1 MSYEKIMEVLTRRGF
16 LWPSAEIYGG
26 IAGFYDYG
34 PLGKLLKAHIEDTFR
49 EYYIFGEGFLEI
61 ETSNICPQDVFVASG
76 HVESF
81 ADLMAECTKCGE
93 PYRVDHLLREKAGIE
108 TDGIGKEELGNLVE
122 KHGIRCPKCRSR
134 LGGMWEFNLM
144 FRTDIGPGK
153 NRVVGYMRPET
164 AQGIFTNFR
173 RLFEYNRRKL
183 PTGVLQVGRSYR
195 NEISPRQGMLRLRE
209 FNQAEVEIFL
219 TPEQKLA
226 HPRFKKLAGD
236 KLTLYPRAEQSKKA
250 GKPFEITLKEAID
263 KKIIK
268 HQYLGYYLAL
278 SLRIFREL
286 GIPSADMRCRQ
297 HMPSEMAHYSDDTWD
312 VEIRTEFGWLEV
324 VGIAD
329 RTDYDLSSHQEVSKQ
344 KMDVPFGG
352 RKLIPHVIEPSYGI
366 DRIAY
371 CILEK
376 AYKEDKRGWAV
387 FNFAPSVAPYQI
399 AVYALVNKEGM
410 DAKAAEIYRALRDE
424 KFVVSLDNSGS
435 IGRRY
440 ARADEIGTLY
450 CVTVDG
456 DTLKNGTVTLRDRD
470 SRKQVRIHE
479 SEISDTIRQLQS
491 GKLRFKDAGKPV

>member
-1 MSYEKIMEVLTRRGF
+1 MSYEKILEVLTRRGF

-26 IAGFYDYG
+26 VAGFYDYG
-34 PLGKLLKAHIEDTFR
+34 PLGKLLKDHIENLFR
-49 EYYIFGEGFLEI
+49 EYYVFGEGFPEI

-76 HVESF
+76 HVEGF

-93 PYRVDHLLREKAGIE
+93 PYRIDHLIKEQTGNE
-108 TDGIGKEELGNLVE
+108 TDGLDKEELGKLVE
-122 KHGIRCPKCRSR
+122 GHKIRCPKCKSA

-144 FRTDIGPGK
+144 FKTDIGPGK
-153 NRVVGYMRPET
+153 NRTIGYMRPET

-183 PTGVLQVGRSYR
+183 PLGVLQIGRSYR

-219 TPEQKLA
+219 TPDQKA
-226 HPRFKKLAGD
+226 KHPRFSKLAND
-236 KLTLYPRAEQSKKA
+236 KLTLYPRSEQSKKSP
-250 GKPFEITLKEAID
+250 KPLELTLREAVD

-278 SLRIFREL
+278 SLRIFKQL
-286 GIPSADMRCRQ
+286 GIPLSDMRCRQ
-297 HMPSEMAHYSDDTWD
+297 HTPSEMAHYSDDTWD
-312 VEIRTEFGWLEV
+312 IEIDTHFGWLEV

-344 KMDVPFGG
+344 SMEVPYESK
-352 RKLIPHVIEPSYGI
+352 KLIPHVIEPSYGI
-366 DRIAY
+366 NRLAY

-376 AYKEDKRGWAV
+376 AYREDKRGWAI
-387 FNFAPSVAPYQI
+387 FNFAPSIAPYQV

-410 DAKAAEIYRALRDE
+410 DTKAEQIYHNLRDE
-424 KFVVSLDNSGS
+424 KFYVALDNSGS

-440 ARADEIGTLY
+440 ARADEVGTLY

-456 DTLKNGTVTLRDRD
+456 DTLKNSTITLRDRD

-479 SEISDTIRQLQS
+479 SEIANTIKQLQS
-491 GKLRFKDAGKPV
+491 GKLKFSKAGKPV